1 MRPRL
6 TLATANAAKA
16 WELRAL
22 LAGTGYEIRTLGDHP
37 GLALPPEGETS
48 YAENARRKAEVVA
61 AAVGTIALAD
71 DSGLEV
77 DVLGGRPGLASARY
91 GGPGLDDAARV
102 ARLLAE
108 VGAEVGAAR
117 SCTARFRCAVALAAP
132 WGEVV
137 TVEGVLEGELTR
149 APRGVGGFG
158 YDPVFLVP
166 ELGRTLAELPP
177 DEKHRVS
184 HRGRA
189 VALARPTLE
198 RWACRAA
205 PALGDA

>member
-1 MRPRL
+1 
-6 TLATANAAKA
+6 
-16 WELRAL
+16 
-22 LAGTGYEIRTLGDHP
+22 
-37 GLALPPEGETS
+37 
-48 YAENARRKAEVVA
+48 
-61 AAVGTIALAD
+61 
-71 DSGLEV
+71 
-77 DVLGGRPGLASARY
+77 
-91 GGPGLDDAARV
+91 
-102 ARLLAE
+102 
-108 VGAEVGAAR
+108 
-117 SCTARFRCAVALAAP
+117 VALAAP

-205 PALGDA
+205 PALGDP

>member
-16 WELRAL
+16 RELRAL

-37 GLALPPEGETS
+37 GLALPPEGEAS

-108 VGAEVGAAR
+108 VGAEVGTAR
-117 SCTARFRCAVALAAP
+117 PCMARFRCVVALAAP

-205 PALGDA
+205 PALGDP

>member
-1 MRPRL
+1 VRPRL

-16 WELRAL
+16 RELRAL

-48 YAENARRKAEVVA
+48 YAENARRKAEAVA
-61 AAVGTIALAD
+61 TAVGTIALAD

-77 DVLGGRPGLASARY
+77 DVLGGRPGPASARY
-91 GGPGLDDAARV
+91 GGAGLDDAARV
-102 ARLLAE
+102 ARLLAQ
-108 VGAEVGAAR
+108 VGAAR
-117 SCTARFRCAVALAAP
+117 SCTARFRCVVALAAP
-132 WGEVV
+132 WGDVV
-137 TVEGVLEGELTR
+137 TVEGVLEGELVRTS
-149 APRGVGGFG
+149 RGVGGFG

-189 VALARPTLE
+189 VALARPILE
-198 RWACRAA
+198 RWACRAD
-205 PALGDA
+205 PAIEDP

>member
-16 WELRAL
+16 RELRAL

-48 YAENARRKAEVVA
+48 YAENARRKAEVVV

-117 SCTARFRCAVALAAP
+117 PCTARFRCVVALAAP

-137 TVEGVLEGELTR
+137 TVEGVLEGELVR

-189 VALARPTLE
+189 VALVRPTL
-198 RWACRAA
+198 
-205 PALGDA
+205 